1 MRVLL
6 TGAFGNLGQ
15 STLDE
20 LLLLGHQVRC
30 FDLRT
35 RSNERAARRRA
46 GQAEVIWGDLRR
58 REDLVAAVQ
67 GQEAAIHLAFIL
79 PSLSSTG
86 AGTEARPEW
95 ARQINVGGTRNL
107 LDALRTLPSRPRI
120 VFASS
125 QAVYGL
131 TQHLPPPRTAAEP
144 VAPFD
149 HYSQHK
155 VECEQMVCESGLP
168 WAVLRLPAALP
179 LAIRLDPGMFDVPLD
194 NRIEFGHTRDVGAAL
209 ARAVSSEG
217 VWGRTLLIGGG
228 TRCQFTYRE
237 LVGPLLEAMGVGM
250 LPEEAFARAP
260 FCTDWLD
267 SRESQALL
275 QYQTRGLDDYSREM
289 TAMLG
294 YRRFLIRCFRPL
306 VRAWVLRKSPYW
318 RERPSRLR
326 RPRRKVASEGQRLG

>member
-30 FDLRT
+30 FDVRT

-46 GQAEVIWGDLRR
+46 DQVEVMWGDLRR
-58 REDLVAAVQ
+58 REDVVAAVQ
-67 GQEAAIHLAFIL
+67 DQEAVIHLAFIL
-79 PSLSSTG
+79 PSLSSSG

-107 LDALRTLPSRPRI
+107 LDALRTLPQQPRI

-125 QAVYGL
+125 QAVYGP
-131 TQHLPPPRTAAEP
+131 TQHLAPPRTAAEP

-149 HYSQHK
+149 HYSRHK
-155 VECEQMVCESGLP
+155 VECEQMVRESGLP

-179 LAIRLDPGMFDVPLD
+179 LAIRLDPGLFGVPLD

-209 ARAVSSEG
+209 ARAVSSEM
-217 VWGRTLLIGGG
+217 VWGKTLLIGGG
-228 TRCQFTYRE
+228 KRCQLTYRQM
-237 LVGPLLEAMGVGM
+237 VSPLLEAMGVGM
-250 LPEEAFARAP
+250 LPDEAFAQAP

-267 SRESQALL
+267 SSESQALL

-306 VRAWVLRKSPYW
+306 VRAWVLHKSPYW

-326 RPRRKVASEGQRLG
+326 WPRRKVASESQRPG